1 MGVRG
6 SVCAL
11 FSLYPEPKIR
21 NIPYPQNARIMI
33 IETLVCIIVGV
44 TDGDT
49 LTARCGEAGAY
60 AQVKVRL
67 SAIDAPERAQP
78 FGRVSRQALAGL
90 CHGEQATLHVRSHDR
105 YGRAIADV
113 TCRNQDASTAQ
124 VRAGMAWVYDRY
136 SAGYEHLYPLQDAA
150 RKARAGLWRDLDT
163 RQPPLAPWEWRK
175 NKRSGR

>member
-1 MGVRG
+1 MRFL
-6 SVCAL
+6 AYTRL
-11 FSLYPEPKIR
+11 QKTAISLTRK
-21 NIPYPQNARIMI
+21 NASIMI
-33 IETLVCIIVGV
+33 IETLVCLIVGV

-67 SAIDAPERAQP
+67 AAIDAPERAQP

-90 CHGEQATLHVRSHDR
+90 CHGEQATLHIRSYDR

-113 TCRNQDASTAQ
+113 TCRNQDASSAQ
-124 VRAGMAWVYDRY
+124 VRAGMAWVYERY

-150 RKARAGLWRDLDT
+150 RKARSGLWRDLDT
-163 RQPPLAPWEWRK
+163 RQPPVAPWEWRK